1 MTASFTITFPHDG
14 DICYLAYHYPYTYSR
29 LKTNLEKL
37 ANTRKDIYL
46 KIDQLTESL
55 GESFIRS
62 LHSLIR
68 EFLYKVAPT

>member
-68 EFLYKVAPT
+68 GFLYKVAHP